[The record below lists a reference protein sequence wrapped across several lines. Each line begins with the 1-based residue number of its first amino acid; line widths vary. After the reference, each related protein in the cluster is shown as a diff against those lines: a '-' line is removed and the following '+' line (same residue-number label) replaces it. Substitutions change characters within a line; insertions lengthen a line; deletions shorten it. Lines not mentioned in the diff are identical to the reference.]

1 MHEYLSQH
9 PNIEFPTRKEPKYFG
24 QDLHFHRRLSK
35 GEYESLFA
43 NIHDAAYTG
52 ESMVYKLF
60 SKTAAEE
67 IKREYPESKII
78 IMLRH
83 PADFMHSLYYQNT
96 YEAIEDSKTIEEALE
111 NEPHVKANYNDYEAR
126 FEMPH
131 RLLYRENACFSSQIS
146 RYFKAF
152 DSEQILT
159 IGFNEFANN
168 TGLTYNK
175 VLNFLNLP
183 PYTPDFLRVN
193 EAKENRSLILR
204 KLTKRP
210 PKLLSSLLSL
220 FLSKKAKQ
228 RINTKIKKINTARG
242 KKVPLSPATRAQID
256 GDFKDEI
263 QHIEDLT
270 GINL

>member
-1 MHEYLSQH
+1 
-9 PNIEFPTRKEPKYFG
+9 
-24 QDLHFHRRLSK
+24 
-35 GEYESLFA
+35 
-43 NIHDAAYTG
+43 
-52 ESMVYKLF
+52 
-60 SKTAAEE
+60 
-67 IKREYPESKII
+67 
-78 IMLRH
+78 
-83 PADFMHSLYYQNT
+83 
-96 YEAIEDSKTIEEALE
+96 
-111 NEPHVKANYNDYEAR
+111 
-126 FEMPH
+126 MPH